1 MSFRLPNP
9 PSRVQQQAALEE
21 PERAYLLAKARAMV
35 DGVRVI
41 TRCPAAAR
49 AGTAEE
55 AKQRRVEAAP
65 LSLRGRV
72 EREEAL
78 PEVEVRGVQN
88 PGAQEEL
95 RAVVGFVLQGL
106 KAELVVELLQAIRPR
121 WS

>member
-1 MSFRLPNP
+1 MPI
-9 PSRVQQQAALEE
+9 QQQAALEE

-95 RAVVGFVLQGL
+95 RRAVLGFVLQGL

-121 WS
+121 WSYG